1 MNDNQFR
8 SGFMAAVFL
17 FIGVAVAG
25 MSLRSIFPST
35 GEAFVLESVSEYSEV
50 VSDIPYRGVSSET
63 GSYFAEQNAP
73 VQHTQSS
80 ASTISEPV
88 VEPPVISSVDEP
100 SSSVVTSEPIISATE
115 PTVSSAEPPILSVD
129 VPPQSTVSSPQSSLP
144 QSTWQTQISTTAPAV
159 NVPVGII
166 NINTASSR
174 GLQRLNG
181 IGEVKAQAII
191 DYRNQNG
198 GFSSVDELINVKGIG
213 EKTLEK
219 IRANVTV

>member
-1 MNDNQFR
+1 MKDNQFR

-17 FIGVAVAG
+17 FIVISVIG
-25 MSLRSIFPST
+25 MSLKSIFPST
-35 GEAFVLESVSEYSEV
+35 GEAFVLESAPEYSAV
-50 VSDIPYRGVSSET
+50 IDISDRGVSSEV

-73 VQHTQSS
+73 VQQTQSS
-80 ASTISEPV
+80 ASAISEPV

-115 PTVSSAEPPILSVD
+115 PPVSSVD
-129 VPPQSTVSSPQSSLP
+129 VPPQISLP
-144 QSTWQTQISTTAPAV
+144 QSTRQVQISTTTPAV
-159 NVPVGII
+159 NEPVGII

-174 GLQRLNG
+174 ELQKLNG

-198 GFSSVDELINVKGIG
+198 GFSSVDELINVNGIG

>member
-1 MNDNQFR
+1 MKDNQFR

-17 FIGVAVAG
+17 FIVISVIG
-25 MSLRSIFPST
+25 MSLKSIFPST
-35 GEAFVLESVSEYSEV
+35 GEAFVLESAPEYSAV
-50 VSDIPYRGVSSET
+50 IDISDRGVSSEV

-73 VQHTQSS
+73 VQQTQSS
-80 ASTISEPV
+80 ASVISEPV

-115 PTVSSAEPPILSVD
+115 QPVSSAEPPVSSVD
-129 VPPQSTVSSPQSSLP
+129 VPPQISLP
-144 QSTWQTQISTTAPAV
+144 QSTRQVQISTTTPAV
-159 NVPVGII
+159 NEPVGII

-174 GLQRLNG
+174 ELQKLNG

>member
-1 MNDNQFR
+1 MKDNQFR

-17 FIGVAVAG
+17 FIVISVIG
-25 MSLRSIFPST
+25 MSLKSIFPST
-35 GEAFVLESVSEYSEV
+35 GEAFVLESAPEYSAV
-50 VSDIPYRGVSSET
+50 IDISDRGVSSEV

-73 VQHTQSS
+73 VQQTQSS
-80 ASTISEPV
+80 ASAISEPV
-88 VEPPVISSVDEP
+88 VEPPIISSVDEP

-115 PTVSSAEPPILSVD
+115 PPVSSVD
-129 VPPQSTVSSPQSSLP
+129 VPPQSSLP
-144 QSTWQTQISTTAPAV
+144 QSTRQVQISTTTPAV
-159 NVPVGII
+159 NEPVGII

-174 GLQRLNG
+174 ELQKLNG

>member
-1 MNDNQFR
+1 MKDNQFR

-17 FIGVAVAG
+17 FIIIAVAG
-25 MSLRSIFPST
+25 MSLKSIFPST
-35 GEAFVLESVSEYSEV
+35 GEAFVFESVPEYSAV
-50 VSDIPYRGVSSET
+50 IDISDSGASSET
-63 GSYFAEQNAP
+63 GYYFAEQNAP
-73 VQHTQSS
+73 VQQTQSS
-80 ASTISEPV
+80 ASAISEPAA
-88 VEPPVISSVDEP
+88 EPPVISSVDEP
-100 SSSVVTSEPIISATE
+100 SSSVVASEPVISATE
-115 PTVSSAEPPILSVD
+115 PVVSSAEPPVSSVD
-129 VPPQSTVSSPQSSLP
+129 VPPQSTVSSSQSSLP
-144 QSTWQTQISTTAPAV
+144 QSTRQTQISTTISAV
-159 NVPVGII
+159 NEPVGII

-174 GLQRLNG
+174 ELQKLNG

>member
-1 MNDNQFR
+1 MKDNQFR

-17 FIGVAVAG
+17 FIVISVIG
-25 MSLRSIFPST
+25 MSLKSIFPST
-35 GEAFVLESVSEYSEV
+35 GEAFVLESAPEYSAV
-50 VSDIPYRGVSSET
+50 IDISDRGVSSEV

-73 VQHTQSS
+73 VQQTQSS
-80 ASTISEPV
+80 ASAISEPV
-88 VEPPVISSVDEP
+88 VEPPIISFVDEP

-115 PTVSSAEPPILSVD
+115 PPVSSVD
-129 VPPQSTVSSPQSSLP
+129 VPPQSSIP
-144 QSTWQTQISTTAPAV
+144 QSTRQVQISTTTPAV
-159 NVPVGII
+159 NEPVGII

-174 GLQRLNG
+174 ELQKLNG

-198 GFSSVDELINVKGIG
+198 GFSSVDELINVNGIG

>member
-1 MNDNQFR
+1 MKDNQFR

-17 FIGVAVAG
+17 FIVISVIG
-25 MSLRSIFPST
+25 MSIKSIFPST
-35 GEAFVLESVSEYSEV
+35 GEAFVLESAPEYSAV
-50 VSDIPYRGVSSET
+50 IDISDRGVSSEV

-73 VQHTQSS
+73 VQQTQSS
-80 ASTISEPV
+80 ASAISEPV

-115 PTVSSAEPPILSVD
+115 PPVSSVD
-129 VPPQSTVSSPQSSLP
+129 VPPQISLP
-144 QSTWQTQISTTAPAV
+144 QSTRQVQISTTTPAV
-159 NVPVGII
+159 NEPVGII

-174 GLQRLNG
+174 ELQKLNG

-198 GFSSVDELINVKGIG
+198 GFSSVDELINVNGIG